1 MTDRELERWTDAWR
15 QSAAPLPDLVRMAR
29 RERRLLSV
37 WIATDWAVGVA
48 LLGFAAW
55 IWFAIGTPVMRFAA
69 AGIVLLTVAALAFTT
84 LNWRGSFAGERAS
97 AIDFLAL
104 AERRSQARLRYIRF
118 GWWVL
123 AADLVVI
130 AGAML
135 LEFRDEGAAR
145 LPAMLAMAALATA
158 AAAAILFWWGRRE
171 RRRADRLA
179 AMRQALA
186 AGAEDPE

>member
-1 MTDRELERWTDAWR
+1 MTDQELERWTAAWH
-15 QSAAPLPDLVRMAR
+15 QDAAPPPDLARMAR
-29 RERRLLSV
+29 RERRLLSI
-37 WIATDWAVGVA
+37 WIATDWAAGVA

-55 IWFAIGTPVMRFAA
+55 IWFAIGTPIMRFAA
-69 AGIVLLTVAALAFTT
+69 AGIVLLTIAALAFTT
-84 LNWRGSFAGERAS
+84 LNWRGSFTGERAS
-97 AIDFLAL
+97 SSDFLAL
-104 AERRSQARLRYIRF
+104 AERRSQARLRYVRF

-145 LPAMLAMAALATA
+145 LPAMLTMAALATA
-158 AAAAILFWWGRRE
+158 AAAAILFWWGRHE
-171 RRRADRLA
+171 RRRAERLA